1 MSEESLQAPV
11 ETEPKLDA
19 EPLEGKPAVEASDDL
34 APPVDPPAELP
45 TESAGANET
54 DEEPADEAAGEVV
67 VPIGPRWFA
76 VHTSSQPTPVNLL
89 LRDAVSDHAANEA
102 AVIAR
107 FKFGHGITHTPHE
120 LRVRDL
126 GADYVPTGA
135 DVDHH
140 EAIEAAIAS
149 AASAK

>member
-1 MSEESLQAPV
+1 MIQDFESQPDDAVELEAAPANVESVEQASSELAAPAEESTAV
-11 ETEPKLDA
+11 ASEPA
-19 EPLEGKPAVEASDDL
+19 AQPAAPAV
-34 APPVDPPAELP
+34 DPQA
-45 TESAGANET
+45 
-54 DEEPADEAAGEVV
+54 
-67 VPIGPRWFA
+67 PIGPRWYA
-76 VHTSSQPTPVNLL
+76 VHTSSQPAPVNLL
-89 LRDAVSDHAANEA
+89 LRDAVADEAANEA

-120 LRVRDL
+120 LRVRSL
-126 GADYVPTGA
+126 GHDYVPTGA